1 VPDLLGL
8 SLVPREVTKEV
19 VLLSLL
25 RLIRVSA
32 LDVGVA
38 AVTRL
43 AISESAPAESP
54 VQSFRFKDLGVAYIL
69 LGMALRMAFTLGL
82 QTDSHQFPGDHQYL
96 RCRAWWAFWRGRT
109 QISA

>member
-1 VPDLLGL
+1 
-8 SLVPREVTKEV
+8 

-69 LGMALRMAFTLGL
+69 LGMAFTLGL

-96 RCRAWWAFWRGRT
+96 RCRAW
-109 QISA
+109 